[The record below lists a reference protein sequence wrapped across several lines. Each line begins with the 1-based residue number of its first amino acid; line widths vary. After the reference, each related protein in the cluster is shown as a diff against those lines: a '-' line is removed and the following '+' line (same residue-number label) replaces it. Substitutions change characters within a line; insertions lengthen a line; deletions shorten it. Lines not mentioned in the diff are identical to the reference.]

1 MAHGAA
7 AFAAA
12 RCVRGAEG
20 SLGQRPNVPEA
31 VKIPIN
37 IYAFNPSSIVVLFP
51 YMWECC
57 DKGLSPVT
65 REGINEGIKSVK
77 NLLKM

>member
-1 MAHGAA
+1 MGKAHGAA

-31 VKIPIN
+31 GASAIDLIDHQ
-37 IYAFNPSSIVVLFP
+37 L
-51 YMWECC
+51 
-57 DKGLSPVT
+57 
-65 REGINEGIKSVK
+65 
-77 NLLKM
+77 